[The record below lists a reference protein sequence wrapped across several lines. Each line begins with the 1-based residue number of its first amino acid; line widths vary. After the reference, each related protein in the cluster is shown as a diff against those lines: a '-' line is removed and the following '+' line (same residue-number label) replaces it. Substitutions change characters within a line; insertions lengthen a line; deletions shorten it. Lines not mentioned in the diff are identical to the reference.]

1 MRIIGG
7 REAGMRIATPKG
19 LGVRPTQD
27 RVREAIFNRLA
38 ANIVGATVLDLFS
51 GTGAMGLESVSRGA
65 ANVLSIEKSAQ
76 HGRIIEQNIKVCG
89 YNRDRIQLR
98 IGCAFSALRHLVES
112 QQRFD
117 LIFADPPFGDKTTT
131 LRSKSMTQI
140 LLDDPNLHAIA
151 KINTLIIV
159 GHASRDKV
167 EISDNWNVAKQ
178 KRYGDATINFLTK
191 QPQLLSNQIPN
202 EKDQE

>member
-7 REAGMRIATPKG
+7 REAGIRIATPKG
-19 LGVRPTQD
+19 QGVRPTQD

-65 ANVLSIEKSAQ
+65 ASVLSIEKSAQ
-76 HGRIIEQNIKVCG
+76 HGRTIEQNIKVCG

-98 IGCAFSALRHLVES
+98 ISCAFSALRHLVES
-112 QQRFD
+112 QQSFD
-117 LIFADPPFGDKTTT
+117 LIFADPPFGDKTTAQ
-131 LRSKSMTQI
+131 RSKSMTQI
-140 LLDDPNLHAIA
+140 LLDDPNLQALA

-167 EISDNWNVAKQ
+167 EISDNWNVEKQ
-178 KRYGDATINFLTK
+178 KKYGDATINFLTK
-191 QPQLLSNQIPN
+191 QSKLLGTENPN
-202 EKDQE
+202 EKRQE